1 MHNAFITYLKTF
13 LLFVGII
20 CNVYTAGFV
29 IGAGGVLESDS
40 TGLVSFLRLNTGK
53 KCSLDVSLPWPQS
66 RASGSHNK
74 EIVNPFS
81 SLISILKDLASNC

>member
-29 IGAGGVLESDS
+29 IGAGGVLESFHWFS
-40 TGLVSFLRLNTGK
+40 QFPKIEHRQKMFPGCEPPLAAV
-53 KCSLDVSLPWPQS
+53 QS
-66 RASGSHNK
+66 K
-74 EIVNPFS
+74 WFT
-81 SLISILKDLASNC
+81 